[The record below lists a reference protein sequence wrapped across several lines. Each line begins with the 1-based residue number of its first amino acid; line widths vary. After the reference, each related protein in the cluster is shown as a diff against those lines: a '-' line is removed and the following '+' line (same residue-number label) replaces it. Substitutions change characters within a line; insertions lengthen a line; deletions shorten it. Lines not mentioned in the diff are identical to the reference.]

1 MKPAL
6 LILVAAA
13 LLFGFAPHLAAAQST
28 TTLSGVI
35 YLSGGEPLPSSAI
48 VTIQLADVS
57 VINEP
62 PVVITERIFSTSGA
76 QSPFS
81 FSLPYDPTKINSG
94 RRYIL
99 QGNIRVAG
107 QILYRTSVAYP
118 VLTFS
123 NPTSNLQM
131 TMYKLN
137 VPGVPQA
144 SAGTLPLLIALGL
157 LGLGVGAGVVRRRWM

>member
-1 MKPAL
+1 MQPIRAFLLLVAL
-6 LILVAAA
+6 LLTLLPSVVAAQ
-13 LLFGFAPHLAAAQST
+13 PT

-48 VTIQLADVS
+48 VTIQLADATVA
-57 VINEP
+57 NEP
-62 PVVITERIFSTSGA
+62 PIVITERIFSTSGA

-81 FSLPYDPTKINSG
+81 FSVPYDASQVNST

-107 QILYRTSVAYP
+107 QIVYRTSVAYP
-118 VLTFS
+118 VLTMS

-137 VPGVPQA
+137 VPNVPQA
-144 SAGTLPLLIALGL
+144 SAGTLPLVVAAGL
-157 LGLGVGAGVVRRRWM
+157 LVLGIGAGVVRRRFL

>member
-1 MKPAL
+1 MF
-6 LILVAAA
+6 LILVACA
-13 LLFGFAPHLAAAQST
+13 LLLSSAPNPVAAQST
-28 TTLSGVI
+28 TTLNGVI
-35 YLSGGEPLPSSAI
+35 YLSGAESLPSSAI
-48 VTIQLADVS
+48 VTIQLADVT
-57 VINEP
+57 ITNEP

-81 FSLPYDPTKINSG
+81 FSLPYDPAQINGG

-99 QGNIRVAG
+99 QGNIRLAG
-107 QILYRTSVAYP
+107 QVIYRTSVAYP

-137 VPGVPQA
+137 VANVPQA

-157 LGLGVGAGVVRRRWM
+157 FGLGVGVGVVRRRLM